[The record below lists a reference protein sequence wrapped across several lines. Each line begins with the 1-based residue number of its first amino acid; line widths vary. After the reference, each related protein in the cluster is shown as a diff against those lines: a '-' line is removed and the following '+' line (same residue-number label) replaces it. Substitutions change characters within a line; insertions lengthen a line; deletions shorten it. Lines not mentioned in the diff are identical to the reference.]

1 MDAPIYSDMWKA
13 WQDPH
18 VPEYFNPTEVIIDK
32 HADGAFADKP
42 ALLADEGTITFARL
56 KQEMCRSANGLRQLG
71 LPVESRILVFATD
84 SLATI
89 ATWFGAVRSGIVPA
103 GISELYKAHQL
114 AYFLRDTAATALF
127 IDAAQFSKL
136 EEARDDLPDTLRHVI
151 VNGDMP
157 EHGFLRER
165 GIKVVTHAGLV
176 DGMQAQAAPLPRH
189 NNDVTYMFYSG
200 GTTAPPRASPTSRTI
215 SSWCRSDTG
224 RGGSIAPRTSPS
236 APRRSISRMGCGRRC

>member
-32 HADGAFADKP
+32 HADGALADKP

-89 ATWFGAVRSGIVPA
+89 ATWFGAVRSGIVPGRNLRA
-103 GISELYKAHQL
+103 LQGAPARVLPARYRRDGAVHRCGAVFKA
-114 AYFLRDTAATALF
+114 
-127 IDAAQFSKL
+127 
-136 EEARDDLPDTLRHVI
+136 
-151 VNGDMP
+151 
-157 EHGFLRER
+157 
-165 GIKVVTHAGLV
+165 
-176 DGMQAQAAPLPRH
+176 
-189 NNDVTYMFYSG
+189 
-200 GTTAPPRASPTSRTI
+200 
-215 SSWCRSDTG
+215 
-224 RGGSIAPRTSPS
+224 GGSAR
-236 APRRSISRMGCGRRC
+236 